1 MKANEEKIIDELAS
15 KAIKA
20 VDVKTPSVDFTQ
32 SLMDKIQAV
41 QTTQKTMVYEPLISK
56 KVWAVI
62 IAVIGSLIG
71 YVGIKNIGFTT
82 VSNTVRKVTSKLPSW
97 ELPNYEMPSL
107 DIANSSPF
115 VYGAIILTAFLVI
128 EILILKR
135 KYKW

>member
-20 VDVKTPSVDFTQ
+20 VNVKTPSADFTQ

-41 QTTQKTMVYEPLISK
+41 QTIQKTIVYEPLISK
-56 KVWAVI
+56 KIWAVI
-62 IAVIGSLIG
+62 IAAIGSLIG
-71 YVGIKNIGFTT
+71 YVSIKNIGLTT
-82 VSNTVRKVTSKLPSW
+82 VSSVVRKTTSKLPSW
-97 ELPNYEMPSL
+97 DVPTYELPSL
-107 DIANSSPF
+107 DIANTSPF
-115 VYGAIILTAFLVI
+115 VYGAIILTGFLVI

>member
-20 VDVKTPSVDFTQ
+20 VNVKTPSVDFTQ

-41 QTTQKTMVYEPLISK
+41 EATQKTIVYEPLISK
-56 KVWAVI
+56 NVWAVI

-71 YVGIKNIGFTT
+71 YVSIKNIGLTT
-82 VSNTVRKVTSKLPSW
+82 VSNVVSKATSKLPSW
-97 ELPNYEMPSL
+97 ELPSYEMPSL
-107 DIANSSPF
+107 DIANTSPF
-115 VYGAIILTAFLVI
+115 VYGAIILTGFLVI